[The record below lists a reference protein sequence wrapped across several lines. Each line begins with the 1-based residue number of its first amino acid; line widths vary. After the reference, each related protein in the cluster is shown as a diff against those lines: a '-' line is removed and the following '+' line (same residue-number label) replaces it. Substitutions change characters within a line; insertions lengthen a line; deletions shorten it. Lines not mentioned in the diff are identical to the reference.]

1 MENMSNKKSDIEG
14 LAELVIE
21 GDPDGVKSTVK
32 KLLKT
37 GTDPLHIVEEAL
49 TRGIRIVGEKY
60 GRGEIFLTELL
71 MAAEAMK
78 EGMNLIYPE
87 LQKQRRELRN
97 IGSVVIGTVAGDIH
111 DLGKNIV
118 AALFSAH
125 GFEVTD
131 LGVDVPDQLFV
142 EKVRELKP
150 NILGLSAL
158 MTSTIPKQRDI
169 INLLKKE
176 GLRESVKVMVG
187 GAAVNE
193 EFAREIGADGY
204 AENANDAVARA
215 KILIGDRS
223 NRYLDTLG

>member
-60 GRGEIFLTELL
+60 GSGEIFLTELL

-193 EFAREIGADGY
+193 EFAKEIGADGY

-215 KILIGDRS
+215 KILIGERPV
-223 NRYLDTLG
+223 

>member
-215 KILIGDRS
+215 KILIGERPV
-223 NRYLDTLG
+223 